1 MTSSE
6 LKPISTALQVKV
18 LQKAVLVCSGVAEGM
33 SVVRKMGETMQ
44 MAGVAITVTSL
55 TDFIVF
61 IIGAIT
67 VRRLGLSA
75 RVCVCQ
81 L

>member
-1 MTSSE
+1 MMSSQAIFSR
-6 LKPISTALQVKV
+6 LTGDIPSTVAL
-18 LQKAVLVCSGVAEGM
+18 
-33 SVVRKMGETMQ
+33 TMRR
-44 MAGVAITVTSL
+44 AGVAITVTSL

-67 VRRLGLSA
+67 VRMLGLSA
-75 RVCVCQ
+75 RVCVRQ